1 MSVPAAS
8 GATVPAAFGTDHA
21 EVYEL
26 TYRHRGKSWE
36 DEARD
41 VTAIVRAQH
50 PDAASLLDVAC
61 GTGAH
66 LAEFARHFDHTEGV
80 EIAPA
85 MRQRALDRLPPGTA
99 VHAGDMR
106 TIRLGRHFDAVTC
119 LFTSAAFLPTPA
131 DLTAAIRRMAEH
143 LVPGGVLVVEPW
155 YFPENFLDG
164 YLGGDLVRMPD
175 RVVSRVSHSVRRAD
189 ATHLHVEWTVADAAG
204 IRRFTEF
211 EVMSLFTR
219 EQYLAAFDAAGCD
232 AHYRPGWLTGR
243 GLFVAV
249 RRPGRLTTRRP
260 GLERT

>member
-1 MSVPAAS
+1 MSVPTGS
-8 GATVPAAFGTDHA
+8 DVTGTDITGQAAFGTAHA

-41 VTAIVRAQH
+41 VTALVRSHRRHAS
-50 PDAASLLDVAC
+50 SLLDVAC

-66 LAEFARHFDHTEGV
+66 LAEFARHFAHTEGV

-85 MRQRALDRLPPGTA
+85 MRQRAVERVAASTA

-106 TIRLGRHFDAVTC
+106 TFRLGRRFDAVTC

-131 DLTAAIRRMAEH
+131 DLTTAIRRMAEH

-155 YFPENFLDG
+155 YFPETFLDG

-189 ATHLHVEWTVADAAG
+189 ATHLHVEWTVADASG
-204 IRRFTEF
+204 ISRFTEL

-232 AHYRPGWLTGR
+232 ARYRSGWLTGR

-249 RRPGRLTTRRP
+249 RRTG
-260 GLERT
+260 

>member
-1 MSVPAAS
+1 MNLPRDPD
-8 GATVPAAFGTDHA
+8 TVPQAAFGPDHA

-26 TYRHRGKSWE
+26 TYRHRGKNWE
-36 DEARD
+36 EEARD
-41 VTAIVRAQH
+41 VTAIVRAH
-50 PDAASLLDVAC
+50 CPRADSLLDVAC

-66 LAEFARHFDHTEGV
+66 LAEFARQFGHTEGV

-85 MRQRALDRLPPGTA
+85 MRQRALGRVPAGTA

-106 TIRLGRHFDAVTC
+106 TMRLDRHFDALTC

-131 DLTAAIRRMAEH
+131 DLTTAIRRMAAH
-143 LVPGGVLVVEPW
+143 VLPGGVLVVEPW
-155 YFPENFLDG
+155 YFPEDFLDG
-164 YLGGDLVRMPD
+164 YLGGDLVRTPD

-189 ATHLHVEWTVADAAG
+189 ATHLHVEWTVADSSG
-204 IRRFTEF
+204 IRRFTEL

-219 EQYLAAFDAAGCD
+219 EEYLTAFDAAGCE

-249 RRPGRLTTRRP
+249 RRPG
-260 GLERT
+260 

>member
-1 MSVPAAS
+1 MSVPTAS
-8 GATVPAAFGTDHA
+8 PIVQAAFGTEHA
-21 EVYEL
+21 TVYEL
-26 TYRHRGKSWE
+26 TYRHRGKDWE

-41 VTAIVRAQH
+41 VTAIVRELRPGAS
-50 PDAASLLDVAC
+50 SLLDMAC

-85 MRQRALDRLPPGTA
+85 MRRRALDRVPPATV

-106 TIRLGRHFDAVTC
+106 TVRLGRRFDAVTC
-119 LFTSAAFLPTPA
+119 LFTSAAFLPTVA
-131 DLTAAIRRMAEH
+131 DLATALDRMAGH

-155 YFPENFLDG
+155 YFPETFIDG
-164 YLGGDLVRMPD
+164 YLGGDLVRLPD

-189 ATHLHVEWTVADAAG
+189 ATHLHVEWTVADASG
-204 IRRFTEF
+204 IRRFTEL

-219 EQYLAAFDAAGCD
+219 EQYLAAFDLAGCD
-232 AHYRPGWLTGR
+232 VDYRPGWLTGR

-249 RRPGRLTTRRP
+249 RRPG
-260 GLERT
+260 